1 MTFKY
6 KLTLTHD
13 ERKAIDWIGNRYFHG
28 DELYHLLMDSI
39 KFYNTLENTWID
51 PITITYE
58 IPEHLAWSIKDGI
71 ESENYELTCFN
82 DKLKNKLLKFIY
94 SII

>member
-1 MTFKY
+1 M
-6 KLTLTHD
+6 LTHD
-13 ERKAIDWIGNRYFHG
+13 ERIAIDWIGHRYFHG
-28 DELYHLLMDSI
+28 DKLYNLLMESI

-58 IPEHLAWSIKDGI
+58 IPEHIAWNIKDGI

-82 DKLKNKLLKFIY
+82 DKLKNKLLKFIDE
-94 SII
+94 II